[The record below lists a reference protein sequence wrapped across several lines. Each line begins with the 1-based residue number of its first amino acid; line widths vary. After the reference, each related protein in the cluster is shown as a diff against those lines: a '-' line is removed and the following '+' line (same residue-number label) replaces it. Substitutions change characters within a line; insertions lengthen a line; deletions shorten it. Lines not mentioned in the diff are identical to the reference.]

1 MVRWMIKLP
10 SLAGVVA
17 AILMTGL
24 LSTFA
29 IPVEQWRTGDQHVT
43 ELTYRPTPE
52 PSNFPRRIWID
63 TDAACGY
70 SRRTDPDDCFAIA
83 LLAQASGFQIVG
95 ISTVFGN
102 AALEVVNHT
111 TLELVSRLSTEL
123 HRPFSVYRG
132 SAGPLS
138 KNPPS
143 PKPPAHDA
151 LAAALAQ
158 GPLTVLA
165 LGPLTNLAAVLAEH
179 PSLQTQ
185 IAHVVAVMGKRP
197 GHIFHPA
204 EGARAGILF
213 GHGPI
218 FRDFNFDMDTDAAK
232 LVLTSHLPVTLIPYD
247 AARGIEMTADDLD
260 HLSESNPVLEW
271 IADRARPWLE
281 YWRNGIGRQGF
292 YPFDLLAAA
301 YILDPSQ
308 FECASI
314 DVRIGEDP
322 TLFIPFGRSPALLVS
337 ENDGPSK
344 EARVVGST
352 RYCGRPSSNLKHQL
366 MNHFEAQLVVRI
378 KNKAKPIARH
388 VRYIRAPV
396 QQLRLVDF

>member
-1 MVRWMIKLP
+1 MVRWITKLA
-10 SLAGVVA
+10 SLPGVVA

-24 LSTFA
+24 LTTFA
-29 IPVEQWRTGDQHVT
+29 IPVEQWRTGDQRIT
-43 ELTYRPTPE
+43 ELTYRPIPG

-63 TDAACGY
+63 TDAACGH
-70 SRRTDPDDCFAIA
+70 SRSTDPDDCFAIA

-123 HRPFSVYRG
+123 HRPFSVYSG
-132 SAGPLS
+132 ATGPLS

-151 LAAALAQ
+151 LVAALAQ

-165 LGPLTNLAAVLAEH
+165 LGSLTNLAAALTEH
-179 PSLQTQ
+179 PTLRTQ
-185 IAHVVAVMGKRP
+185 VAHLVAVMGKRP

-204 EGARAGILF
+204 EGAQAGILF

-247 AARGIEMTADDLD
+247 AARGVEITADDLD
-260 HLSESNPVLEW
+260 HLSESNHVLEW
-271 IADRARPWLE
+271 IAARARPWLE
-281 YWRNGIGRQGF
+281 YWRDGIGRHGF

-301 YILDPSQ
+301 YIIDSSQ
-308 FECASI
+308 FECASV
-314 DVRIGEDP
+314 DVRIEEDP
-322 TLFIPFGRSPALLVS
+322 TLFMPFGRSTALLVS
-337 ENDGPSK
+337 ESERPSM
-344 EARVVGST
+344 EAQAVGSA
-352 RYCGRPSSNLKHQL
+352 RYCARPSSELKRRL
-366 MNHFEAQLVVRI
+366 MNHFEAQ
-378 KNKAKPIARH
+378 
-388 VRYIRAPV
+388 
-396 QQLRLVDF
+396 QQ